1 MLLIRPPIEYRGAD
15 FFVSVTEYCAFESQS
30 KEGENSQVVTLSVHH
45 FTKRASSRRGH
56 VGVNGDHNKPMM
68 RYPLRHHPQDIQ
80 AMSKRWQ
87 GGWPQ
92 TDPGPGLLGPS
103 VGEPNL
109 VREPND
115 FAGALPT
122 VLFSAYEPGPGVN
135 MLLVLMFVR
144 DLIE

>member
-15 FFVSVTEYCAFESQS
+15 FFVSVTEY
-30 KEGENSQVVTLSVHH
+30 
-45 FTKRASSRRGH
+45 
-56 VGVNGDHNKPMM
+56 
-68 RYPLRHHPQDIQ
+68 
-80 AMSKRWQ
+80 
-87 GGWPQ
+87 
-92 TDPGPGLLGPS
+92 DPGPGLLGPS